1 MLLDKPNSAVAMY
14 VFPASMLCMQTVQQC
29 NYTSLVTYV
38 GTTELERQL
47 VEAANTGRFCDAL
60 SQ

>member
-1 MLLDKPNSAVAMY
+1 
-14 VFPASMLCMQTVQQC
+14 MQEVQQC

-38 GTTELERQL
+38 GTTELEQQL
-47 VEAANTGRFCDAL
+47 VEAANTDKFCDAL